1 MSEKTSRQS
10 RCYTVGEEIVNAI
23 THGIG
28 GGLAIAALVLLVVRA
43 ACHAPVDRYASC
55 VVGYAL
61 FGSTL
66 VLLYLMS
73 TLYHALSFTRAGLVF
88 RILDHTA
95 IYLLIAGTYS
105 AFSLTMLPG
114 ALGWTIFGI
123 SWGLA
128 LVGITLDAAT
138 LCRHERISLAIYLLM
153 GWLILI
159 AIRPLLA
166 AATGTVLIFLA
177 SGGLCYTLGCVFF
190 VIDRLYMHGV
200 WHLFVVAGSI
210 LQFFAAYFLLP
221 MS

>member
-1 MSEKTSRQS
+1 
-10 RCYTVGEEIVNAI
+10 
-23 THGIG
+23 
-28 GGLAIAALVLLVVRA
+28 
-43 ACHAPVDRYASC
+43 
-55 VVGYAL
+55 
-61 FGSTL
+61 
-66 VLLYLMS
+66 MS

-88 RILDHTA
+88 RILDHAA